1 MSFTNPAGSATEA
14 AARYVGALL
23 ELLGDRDPLEVL
35 GRTQAALAE
44 AVDGIDPEDLYRPE
58 VPGKWSIVQVA
69 QHLADSE
76 LVNGYRVR
84 AVLTEVEPAIPG
96 YDQDAWARELGYAN
110 RSFGDAF
117 DQLVSLRVANLK
129 LYRSLTE
136 EQMDRWGV
144 HAERG
149 RESVRQLIRLLAAH
163 DLVHL
168 RQIER
173 IRRSLDDSDGRG

>member
-1 MSFTNPAGSATEA
+1 MSFTNPAGAASEA
-14 AARYVGALL
+14 AEQYIAALL
-23 ELLGDRDPLEVL
+23 ALLGDQDPFEVL
-35 GRTQAALAE
+35 GRLPAAVAQAVVGVESDELHRAE
-44 AVDGIDPEDLYRPE
+44 A
-58 VPGKWSIVQVA
+58 PGKWSITQVV

-76 LVNGYRVR
+76 LVNGYRIR

-96 YDQDAWARELGYAN
+96 YDQDAWAQNLDYAS
-110 RSFGDAF
+110 RSFGDSF
-117 DQLVSLRVANLK
+117 DQLVILRVANLE
-129 LYRSLTE
+129 LYQSLSE
-136 EQMDRWGV
+136 EQLDRWGV

-173 IRRSLDDSDGRG
+173 IKESLT